1 MDELY
6 FIAVVALFI
15 VVVFPIWAFVRTRK
29 LKRESATKDEVAYLT
44 Q

>member
-1 MDELY
+1 VDELY

>member
-1 MDELY
+1 VDELLV
-6 FIAVVALFI
+6 IAGIVLFI

-44 Q
+44 